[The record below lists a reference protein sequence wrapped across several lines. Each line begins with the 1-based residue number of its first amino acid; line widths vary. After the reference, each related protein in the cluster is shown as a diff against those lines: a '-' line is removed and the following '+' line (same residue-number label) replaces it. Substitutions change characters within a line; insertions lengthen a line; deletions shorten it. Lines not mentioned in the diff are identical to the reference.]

1 MITQKLNQFKPSAM
15 PGDSVK
21 GANLNKVSARINPA
35 STSTALFAGQAV
47 KLVTGASPEILV
59 VAIAA
64 GDAVFGVI
72 VYTVKKNTYA
82 AADVVEIALDQSVV
96 WLEASAAITRGAP
109 VATDPATGTVAPAAA
124 GAPATGVALSESTAA
139 AQVVAVYIKTAPAA
153 AIASATTLGGVKV
166 GAGLAID
173 AAGVLS
179 VS

>member
-59 VAIAA
+59 DAIGE

-72 VYTVKKNTYA
+72 LYNVKKNTYS

-96 WLEASAAITRGAP
+96 WLEASAAITRGTA
-109 VATDPATGTVAPAAA
+109 VATDPASGTVAAASA
-124 GAPATGVALSESTAA
+124 GASVTGIALSESTAA
-139 AQVVAVYIKTAPAA
+139 AQVVAVYVKTAPAA
-153 AIASATTLGGVKV
+153 TVASATVLGGVKV
-166 GAGLAID
+166 GAGLAINGD
-173 AAGVLS
+173 GVLS